1 MRDLRII
8 SDRRRRLAVIFFVVM
23 VVVLSSLLA
32 AAKNG
37 ANRAN
42 AAAKPSEPIARV
54 ETVTTN
60 K

>member
-1 MRDLRII
+1 MRDLRIV

-32 AAKNG
+32 AAKSG

-42 AAAKPSEPIARV
+42 AASKPGEPIARV
-54 ETVTTN
+54 NTVTTN